1 MIRLIAKIPKEDSEK
16 AFQTSWNDERF
27 KWTAEELLHDLTQQM
42 SDETKKAQEEVEE
55 RLESAKMRRKFVEA
69 LFKINTLGTVRVDLI
84 EKLKEISMVFEDKIE
99 FFDNY
104 IIYSV
109 FIYNGSDLADYRR
122 MNLQELQD
130 VEKSLPWTARTQLRA
145 AGGLRGFMENIF
157 KSQQKMAA
165 IYKEELEA
173 QFPHAKID
181 VAVNRT
187 MKEA

>member
-16 AFQTSWNDERF
+16 AFQTGWNDERF

-84 EKLKEISMVFEDKIE
+84 EKLQEISMVFEDKIE
-99 FFDNY
+99 FFDGY
-104 IIYSV
+104 LIYSV
-109 FIYNGSDLADYRR
+109 FVYNGSDLADYRR
-122 MNLQELQD
+122 MNLKELQD

-145 AGGLRGFMENIF
+145 AGGLRTFMENIF

-181 VAVNRT
+181 IAVNRT
-187 MKEA
+187 LKEG

>member
-122 MNLQELQD
+122 MNLKELQD

-145 AGGLRGFMENIF
+145 AGGLRAFMENIF

-173 QFPHAKID
+173 QFPHSKID
-181 VAVNRT
+181 IAVNRT

>member
-1 MIRLIAKIPKEDSEK
+1 
-16 AFQTSWNDERF
+16 
-27 KWTAEELLHDLTQQM
+27 
-42 SDETKKAQEEVEE
+42 
-55 RLESAKMRRKFVEA
+55 MRRKFVEA
-69 LFKINTLGTVRVDLI
+69 LFKINTLGTVKLDLL

-99 FFDNY
+99 VFDNY

-109 FIYNGSDLADYRR
+109 FIYNGSDLADYRH
-122 MNLQELQD
+122 MNLKELQD

-145 AGGLRGFMENIF
+145 AGGLRTFMENIF

-181 VAVNRT
+181 IAVNRT
-187 MKEA
+187 MKGA